1 MNIAEFTIRRKLVNK
16 KVAYEVYDTVDKEMR
31 ATFGSK
37 KEAKEFIADVCSIL
51 ESAV

>member
-1 MNIAEFTIRRKLVNK
+1 MNIAEFEIRRKFVDK
-16 KVAYEVYDTVDKEMR
+16 KTVYEVYDTVDKEVR

-37 KEAKEFIADVCSIL
+37 KEAKEFVVDVCSIL